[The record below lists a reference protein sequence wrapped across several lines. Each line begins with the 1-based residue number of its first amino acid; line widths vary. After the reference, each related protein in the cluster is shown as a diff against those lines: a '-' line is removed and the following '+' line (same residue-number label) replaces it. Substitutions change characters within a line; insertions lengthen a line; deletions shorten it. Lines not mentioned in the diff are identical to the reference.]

1 MKTKF
6 VVICN
11 NISGDKLVTDFDD
24 SLLHHFQHDEIEVQK
39 VRLVDLVGI
48 GKMPSC
54 LSDWAKHDKVVIIC
68 NSATAAFFL
77 DVHKVIEN
85 AELWAINWPKKIA
98 STDNPERHKF
108 FEYMPQMT
116 VEAKRLMAA

>member
-68 NSATAAFFL
+68 NSATAAFFSM
-77 DVHKVIEN
+77 
-85 AELWAINWPKKIA
+85 
-98 STDNPERHKF
+98 STRSLRMLSCGQSIGQRKSPARTIRKGTSS